1 MFTTEFYT
9 EEPQMAGLRRKLVQE
24 LKLKGIDSTCVLDA
38 LGAVPRQLFFPK
50 DFTHFAYRD
59 AAFPIGEGQTISQPY
74 TVGFQT
80 QLLGLKAGDKVLEIG
95 TGSGY
100 QAAVLSALGA
110 KVHSIE
116 LIRSLLVQAAQV
128 LNKLDRE
135 MILYHGDGSQGLA
148 EFAPY
153 DGIIV
158 TAGAPEIP
166 IAYINQLKVGGRLVI
181 PVGGEKNAQKMM
193 RITKLSD
200 NQTKTE
206 VFGDFKF
213 VPLVGKSGWKE
224 S

>member
-1 MFTTEFYT
+1 
-9 EEPQMAGLRRKLVQE
+9 MAGLRRKLVQE

-50 DFTHFAYRD
+50 DFTLFAYRD

-166 IAYINQLKVGGRLVI
+166 IAYINQLKLGGRLVI